1 MFERWN
7 EIAGVA
13 DALVLY
19 CCAQN
24 LEESTEGEEEG
35 FILIHEFRDFSLW
48 SFHSFGLEPVLRQ
61 WESRELVGEQSCS
74 PFKA

>member
-7 EIAGVA
+7 EIAGVTCV
-13 DALVLY
+13 LVLY
-19 CCAQN
+19 CHTQN

-35 FILIHEFRDFSLW
+35 FILIHEFRGLGLW
-48 SFHSFGLEPVLRQ
+48 SFHSFGLEPVSRQ
-61 WESRELVGEQSCS
+61 WEGRELVGEQSRS